1 MQVSF
6 RKLFKYADGLDCLLM
21 ATGSLAAIAHGL
33 VLPINMYYFGRIVN
47 ALATN
52 QSDRDAA
59 GSAVLKFAIAMFIV
73 ALNSGWVTWL
83 AEVWCWLYTG
93 ERQSS
98 RIRVRYLESLLHQEV
113 AFFDTEA
120 NTGSIVNH
128 IASDILL
135 VQDAMGEK
143 VGGFI
148 HNMATFIGGVVVALF
163 NGWQI
168 ALLAIATVP
177 LLAGTGAVYT
187 RLYTAM
193 FTRSQA
199 SHAQAS
205 SIAEQTISQIRTVY
219 SFVQESRALTSFSDA
234 LQAARKIGERGGLIR
249 GMGLGLTLGI
259 VNCSWALELW
269 CGSILVSKGH
279 IDGGKILTAVFCIVF
294 GGMALGQTTP
304 ELQVF
309 SRGRVAAYNIFN
321 IIDRASKIDSRNIE
335 GEVPEKLDGYIEF
348 DEIHFHYPARPDVTI
363 FQGLSLEVPAGSSVA
378 LVGESGS
385 GKSTVISLLQRFYNP
400 ISGEIRLDGRNI
412 AHLQLK
418 WLRKNIGVVAQEPV
432 LFATS
437 IKENIRLGKIDATDE
452 EIEAAATAS
461 NAIGFIMQLP
471 ERFETQVGYST
482 AQLSGGQKQRI
493 ALARMIVKNP
503 TILLLDEATSALD
516 IESEHKVKDALDAV
530 MVNRTAIT
538 VAHRLSTI
546 QNAKKIAV
554 FSKGKVIELG
564 THEQLLQKEGAYAT
578 LVRLQERN
586 KDNHKHCLLV
596 VNRPETYF
604 QPSSLSPYRPSL
616 DRTGNSPLLSQE
628 PKNQQSE
635 IELRRWSS
643 LWQLCKLAGRN
654 WLELSTG
661 SVAALVTGCINPLF
675 ALFLIEVVQLYYQPG
690 SMHKVNRWCAI
701 ITALGATA
709 ICTNIFQH
717 YLYAKAA
724 ESISQKL
731 EEHAFTAILENEI
744 EWFDKE
750 ENTSNALTAQ
760 LSSNAS
766 SVRTAMSDRVCLL
779 LQYTTSICLAMALG
793 FRIKWEMAIITIATF
808 PFSMVGGSMKQ
819 GFLQKGFAGDLE
831 KLHAKASNVAG
842 EAVSNIRTLASFC
855 AEAKILGV
863 FQDQLSQPLKQ
874 SFIRAQKGGILFGL
888 SQCGLHL
895 ANATGLWYVSLLVK
909 KGRSNYA
916 DALKV
921 FQILAWTGYVLA
933 EALNLFPDITKALH
947 SVACLQKITRR
958 KTQMRPDE
966 PHSRKSDDILGEVE
980 FIEVDFSYPSRPL
993 VPVLSKFNLHMRA
1006 GMTVALVGSSGSG
1019 KSSVIQL
1026 VMRFYDPTA
1035 GRVLLDG
1042 HNLRNYNL
1050 RWLRKHISLVNQEP
1064 SLFSTSIRSNITYG
1078 KDNATEEETIAAA
1091 RIANAHG
1098 FISSLPQGYET
1109 SVGERGVQLSGGQ
1122 KQRIAIA
1129 RAVIKDPAILMLD
1142 EATSALDSESERAVQ
1157 QALDEILE
1165 RRNRTTLVIAHRLST
1180 VRHAH
1185 AIAVL
1190 QQGRIV
1196 ELGSHDHLMA
1206 DPRGAYARMIQEG

>member
-1 MQVSF
+1 
-6 RKLFKYADGLDCLLM
+6 
-21 ATGSLAAIAHGL
+21 
-33 VLPINMYYFGRIVN
+33 
-47 ALATN
+47 
-52 QSDRDAA
+52 
-59 GSAVLKFAIAMFIV
+59 
-73 ALNSGWVTWL
+73 
-83 AEVWCWLYTG
+83 
-93 ERQSS
+93 
-98 RIRVRYLESLLHQEV
+98 
-113 AFFDTEA
+113 
-120 NTGSIVNH
+120 
-128 IASDILL
+128 
-135 VQDAMGEK
+135 
-143 VGGFI
+143 
-148 HNMATFIGGVVVALF
+148 
-163 NGWQI
+163 
-168 ALLAIATVP
+168 
-177 LLAGTGAVYT
+177 
-187 RLYTAM
+187 
-193 FTRSQA
+193 
-199 SHAQAS
+199 
-205 SIAEQTISQIRTVY
+205 
-219 SFVQESRALTSFSDA
+219 
-234 LQAARKIGERGGLIR
+234 
-249 GMGLGLTLGI
+249 MGLGLTLGI

-269 CGSILVSKGH
+269 
-279 IDGGKILTAVFCIVF
+279 
-294 GGMALGQTTP
+294 ALGQTTP

-586 KDNHKHCLLV
+586 KDNHKQ
-596 VNRPETYF
+596 PETYF

-731 EEHAFTAILENEI
+731 EEHAFTGRSNTPQTSLTLDLLTAILENEI

-766 SVRTAMSDRVCLL
+766 SVRTAMSDR
-779 LQYTTSICLAMALG
+779 
-793 FRIKWEMAIITIATF
+793 
-808 PFSMVGGSMKQ
+808 Q

>member
-1 MQVSF
+1 
-6 RKLFKYADGLDCLLM
+6 
-21 ATGSLAAIAHGL
+21 
-33 VLPINMYYFGRIVN
+33 
-47 ALATN
+47 
-52 QSDRDAA
+52 
-59 GSAVLKFAIAMFIV
+59 
-73 ALNSGWVTWL
+73 
-83 AEVWCWLYTG
+83 
-93 ERQSS
+93 
-98 RIRVRYLESLLHQEV
+98 
-113 AFFDTEA
+113 
-120 NTGSIVNH
+120 
-128 IASDILL
+128 
-135 VQDAMGEK
+135 
-143 VGGFI
+143 
-148 HNMATFIGGVVVALF
+148 MATFIGGVVVALF

-205 SIAEQTISQIRTVY
+205 SIAEQ
-219 SFVQESRALTSFSDA
+219 SRALTSFSDA
-234 LQAARKIGERGGLIR
+234 LQAARKVGERGGLIR

-269 CGSILVSKGH
+269 
-279 IDGGKILTAVFCIVF
+279 
-294 GGMALGQTTP
+294 ALGQTTP

-335 GEVPEKLDGYIEF
+335 GEVPENLDGYIEF
-348 DEIHFHYPARPDVTI
+348 DDIHFRYPARPDVTI

-400 ISGEIRLDGRNI
+400 IS
-412 AHLQLK
+412 
-418 WLRKNIGVVAQEPV
+418 AQEPV

-564 THEQLLQKEGAYAT
+564 THEQLLEKEGAYAT

-586 KDNHKHCLLV
+586 KDNH
-596 VNRPETYF
+596 E
-604 QPSSLSPYRPSL
+604 QPSL

-628 PKNQQSE
+628 PKKQQSE

-731 EEHAFTAILENEI
+731 EEHAFTGRSNTPQTSLTLDLLTAILENEI

-766 SVRTAMSDRVCLL
+766 SVRTAMSDR
-779 LQYTTSICLAMALG
+779 
-793 FRIKWEMAIITIATF
+793 
-808 PFSMVGGSMKQ
+808 Q

-863 FQDQLSQPLKQ
+863 FKDQLSQPLKQ
-874 SFIRAQKGGILFGL
+874 SFMRAQKGGILFGL

-966 PHSRKSDDILGEVE
+966 PHSRKPDDILGEVE